1 MWSFV
6 KKICYS
12 STSELLSRK
21 NKFPTFMRTIS
32 SDEYQAR
39 AIAELVSQ
47 FKWESVA
54 IVGSDDEYGKT
65 STAEAIILFT
75 REINVKIILNE
86 VMKQNLSRTWI
97 ASDSWSTSIELFRLN
112 VTGDVFGC
120 ISKRSEVLGFKEY
133 VINKTTEYNTTLK
146 TFNVPCPDQWCLVPH
161 IDHDTSYNIYLAV
174 QVIAESLRQLLRCDN
189 QQCERTTPFKASEL
203 FQEMRKVNFTVKN
216 TSIFFDKN
224 GDPSLGYDILYWNI
238 SGSPK
243 IQTVGEYWPNG
254 HFSISDHLVK
264 QKSNAEVSVCNCSKT
279 CDPGHELVS
288 ERTCCKHC
296 NPGFYSIEKGE
307 KCVKCGEDQYSSP
320 QTDKCL
326 NKTVKYLCWTDPF
339 SVILSLLEIL
349 GLVITVTFGVLFSIH
364 FNTPVVKSIG
374 GYLCGL
380 EILSLLVC
388 FSIGF
393 TFPGFPN
400 PTKCMLGLPIFGIAF
415 CLCLSCILANSLQI
429 LVGFN
434 FNQRVAFWLKKLN
447 QPLAVVILVPGIQ
460 LILGVA
466 WMYINPPKPTVHKFE
481 LYNINVCEMNCLCFY
496 VAMFG
501 YNAVV
506 GLVSF
511 FFAQKGRQ
519 LPDLYKNASSI
530 AISMLLFLIIWA
542 LLLPVYINLVG
553 IYKSVI
559 EEAAAVVSSFS
570 ILCAHLAPKCY
581 IIVFK
586 KELNNVNAISE
597 YIRKH
602 YEQKGI
608 PVVRS

>member
-1 MWSFV
+1 MDWSSSVSCESFSV
-6 KKICYS
+6 NSFLQSQVMIFATEEINQRRSIPNLTLGYDIYDTCGDVSFALTATLQMLRTGQPDSGSCFKPENIDSFHSKTKVLIGAGTSELSTAVARVTSMASLPQICYS

-54 IVGSDDEYGKT
+54 IVGSDDEYGKYGTDSLNSLFKNKNICIEFQKILPGDFSQNDNNNVLSELLQSIRT

-161 IDHDTSYNIYLAV
+161 IDQDTSYNIYLAV

-264 QKSNAEVSVCNCSKT
+264 QKSNAEVS
-279 CDPGHELVS
+279 
-288 ERTCCKHC
+288 
-296 NPGFYSIEKGE
+296 
-307 KCVKCGEDQYSSP
+307 
-320 QTDKCL
+320 
-326 NKTVKYLCWTDPF
+326 
-339 SVILSLLEIL
+339 
-349 GLVITVTFGVLFSIH
+349 
-364 FNTPVVKSIG
+364 
-374 GYLCGL
+374 
-380 EILSLLVC
+380 
-388 FSIGF
+388 
-393 TFPGFPN
+393 
-400 PTKCMLGLPIFGIAF
+400 
-415 CLCLSCILANSLQI
+415 
-429 LVGFN
+429 
-434 FNQRVAFWLKKLN
+434 
-447 QPLAVVILVPGIQ
+447 
-460 LILGVA
+460 
-466 WMYINPPKPTVHKFE
+466 
-481 LYNINVCEMNCLCFY
+481 
-496 VAMFG
+496 
-501 YNAVV
+501 
-506 GLVSF
+506 
-511 FFAQKGRQ
+511 
-519 LPDLYKNASSI
+519 
-530 AISMLLFLIIWA
+530 A
-542 LLLPVYINLVG
+542 LL
-553 IYKSVI
+553 
-559 EEAAAVVSSFS
+559 
-570 ILCAHLAPKCY
+570 
-581 IIVFK
+581 
-586 KELNNVNAISE
+586 
-597 YIRKH
+597 
-602 YEQKGI
+602 
-608 PVVRS
+608 